1 MKQASL
7 LVTALLLVSLVI
19 ICDAGTNT
27 VERVVELKSGNG
39 TSLKGT
45 YFVAAKPGPGVLLF
59 HQSNRTRKSWEDVA
73 RQLAAAGINVLTVD
87 ADPNKT
93 RKQRW
98 PGELDTAFEFLRS
111 QPGVNRDVIGIGG
124 AGVIG
129 VEDSVET
136 ARLHPAEVKSLVLL
150 SGESE
155 NFEFLRQASQLPE
168 LFVADDNDEYPPIV
182 EGMELLYVT
191 ASSPSRKSCITLRR
205 TKHHG
210 FGTSRSTS
218 EKCPQ
223 KAATGPTCSKSIPN
237 CPASSWI
244 GL

>member
-1 MKQASL
+1 ML
-7 LVTALLLVSLVI
+7 
-19 ICDAGTNT
+19 
-27 VERVVELKSGNG
+27 
-39 TSLKGT
+39 
-45 YFVAAKPGPGVLLF
+45 
-59 HQSNRTRKSWEDVA
+59 
-73 RQLAAAGINVLTVD
+73 
-87 ADPNKT
+87 
-93 RKQRW
+93 
-98 PGELDTAFEFLRS
+98 
-111 QPGVNRDVIGIGG
+111 IGIGG

-155 NFEFLRQASQLPE
+155 SFDFLRQASQLPE

-191 ASSPSRKSCITLRR
+191 ASSPSRKFVHYLRR
-205 TKHHG
+205 TKHPG

-218 EKCPQ
+218 ARCRRR
-223 KAATGPTCSKSIPN
+223 AATGPTCSKSIPD
-237 CPASSWI
+237 CPASLWI